1 MHKPLQGFFNLTV
14 YMFPRILRYFEE
26 GVALT
31 QSFYLTQSFRRTSSL
46 FSSIGSVAKKRQ
58 SQTQA
63 ETQVSCVE
71 GVAET
76 NENGAILEEDVDDA
90 DKEAEEHG
98 IEDTTNAIEE
108 GDPGDEDGT
117 GDAPKDAIDELEYI
131 VEA

>member
-26 GVALT
+26 GVP
-31 QSFYLTQSFRRTSSL
+31 LTQSFRRTSSL
-46 FSSIGSVAKKRQ
+46 FSSIRSVAKKRQ